1 MSATAVQVSV
11 FLENK
16 SGRLAEVTR
25 TLAAASVNIRAL
37 SLAETIDYGVLRLIV
52 DKPGEAKRA
61 LSKAGF
67 AVSETEV
74 IAVAMPDRPGGLA
87 GVVELI
93 TKQGLNIEYLYAF
106 VGQRGE
112 EAVVIMRIDEAER
125 AVEAL
130 RAGGARVLSAAELS
144 GI

>member
-1 MSATAVQVSV
+1 MTAIQISV

-25 TLAAASVNIRAL
+25 ALANASVNIRAL

-52 DKPGEAKRA
+52 DKPQEAKA
-61 LSKAGF
+61 ILTQAGF
-67 AVSETEV
+67 TVSETEV
-74 IAVAMPDRPGGLA
+74 IAVEMPDKPGGLA
-87 GVVELI
+87 EIVDML
-93 TKQGLNIEYLYAF
+93 TKRGLNIEYLYAF

-112 EAVVIMRIDEAER
+112 NAVVIIRIDTRPEAIK
-125 AVEAL
+125 AL
-130 RAGGARVLSAAELS
+130 QAGGARVLSAAELS

>member
-1 MSATAVQVSV
+1 MTAVQISV

-25 TLAAASVNIRAL
+25 SLASAGVNIRAL

-52 DKPGEAKRA
+52 DKPKEAKAA
-61 LSKAGF
+61 LTQAGF
-67 AVSETEV
+67 TVSETEV
-74 IAVAMPDRPGGLA
+74 IAVEMPDRPGGLA
-87 GVVELI
+87 EIVDML
-93 TKQGLNIEYLYAF
+93 TKRGLNIEYLYAF

-112 EAVVIMRIDEAER
+112 NAVVIIRIDTIPEAI
-125 AVEAL
+125 AAL
-130 RAGGARVLSAAELS
+130 QTGGARVLSAAELS